1 MTDPRFIGLVQ
12 SLLASA
18 QSALGEPHAVMG
30 RRLEASG
37 AKHLRT
43 ARRSLD
49 LLRMLS
55 VKTAGNLDDTERSS
69 LRAAIHDV
77 ETRLQA
83 AEAAAEAADDAR
95 RTRLDVILPGEGL
108 A

>member
-1 MTDPRFIGLVQ
+1 
-12 SLLASA
+12 
-18 QSALGEPHAVMG
+18 
-30 RRLEASG
+30 
-37 AKHLRT
+37 
-43 ARRSLD
+43 
-49 LLRMLS
+49 MLS